1 MAEIL
6 SKVHVKWK
14 KMREACGIFG
24 IYGNSEAAR
33 ITFFGLYSLQHRGQ
47 ESAGI
52 AVADGRKI
60 RLEKGMG
67 LISQVFSEEKIKNLK
82 GHLAIGH
89 NRYSTTGS
97 SQLINA
103 QPFFFQSDLWSFTVA
118 HNGNL
123 SNTKFLRRWLSKDG
137 VNFTSSSDSEV
148 IGHVIL
154 KSEGKT
160 LEDKIVKGISVL
172 EGAFSLL
179 ILAKDKLF
187 AIRDPFGIRPLVLG
201 KFHSSWVVA
210 SETCA
215 FATIGANFKRN
226 IHPGEVV
233 RFDKDGLKTIHHDGR
248 EPSAFCIFEYIYF
261 SRPDSFINGKLGY
274 LTRLQ
279 AGQELAKEHPV
290 AADLVISVP
299 DSGTSAALG
308 FSQESKIPFL
318 EGLIKNRYLGRT
330 FIQPEQE
337 LRKLGVKLKFN
348 PLPEILKGKKVI
360 LIDDSIVR
368 GTTTAGVV
376 KLLKKFGAKE
386 VHLRI
391 ASPPLISPC
400 FLGIDIERYREL
412 VAHGRTIEQIRHKLG
427 ADSLGYLSLNGL
439 KKAIGEVNCGFCD
452 GCFTGSYPVKI
463 KN

>member
-1 MAEIL
+1 M
-6 SKVHVKWK
+6 KFVK
-14 KMREACGIFG
+14 EACGVFG
-24 IYGNSEAAR
+24 ILGYPESAR

-52 AVADGRKI
+52 AASDGKKI
-60 RLEKGMG
+60 RIERGMG
-67 LISQVFSEEKIKNLK
+67 LISQVFTEEKIKSLK

-97 SQLINA
+97 SLIANA
-103 QPFFFQSDLWSFTVA
+103 QPFLFQSDLWSFAVA

-123 SNTKFLRRWLSKDG
+123 SNTKFLRKQLSRDG
-137 VNFTSSSDSEV
+137 VNFTSGSDSEV

-154 KSEGKT
+154 RSKGRSF
-160 LEDKIVKGISVL
+160 EDKLIKGTALL

-179 ILAKDKLF
+179 ILTKDKIY
-187 AIRDPFGIRPLVLG
+187 AIRDPLGIRPLVLG
-201 KFHSSWVVA
+201 KFRSSWVVA

-215 FATIGANFKRN
+215 FSTIGAAYKRD
-226 IHPGEVV
+226 IRPGEIL
-233 RFDKDGLKTIHHDGR
+233 RIDKKGLKTVVHNGKN
-248 EPSAFCIFEYIYF
+248 PSAFCIFEYIYF
-261 SRPDSFINGKLGY
+261 SRPDSFINGRLGY

-279 AGQELAKEHPV
+279 AGQELAKEHP
-290 AADLVISVP
+290 ATGADLVISIP
-299 DSGTSAALG
+299 DSGTSSALG

-348 PLPEILKGKKVI
+348 PLPEILKGKKIV

-376 KLLKKFGAKE
+376 KMLKKFGAKE

-391 ASPPLISPC
+391 SSPPIISPC

-412 VAHGRTIEQIRHKLG
+412 IAHGKSVDKSGVSLERTPWVIYRFS
-427 ADSLGYLSLNGL
+427 D
-439 KKAIGEVNCGFCD
+439 
-452 GCFTGSYPVKI
+452 
-463 KN
+463 

>member
-1 MAEIL
+1 
-6 SKVHVKWK
+6 
-14 KMREACGIFG
+14 MREACGVFG
-24 IYGNSEAAR
+24 IYSYPQAAR

-52 AVADGRKI
+52 AVSDGKKI
-60 RLEKGMG
+60 AVEKGMG
-67 LISQVFSEEKIKNLK
+67 LISQVFSEEKIRNLN
-82 GHLAIGH
+82 GYLAIGH

-97 SQLINA
+97 SIIANA
-103 QPFFFQSDLWSFTVA
+103 QPFLFQSDLWSFAVA

-123 SNTKFLRRWLSKDG
+123 ANTKVLRKQLSKEG
-137 VNFTSSSDSEV
+137 VSFTSSSDSEV
-148 IGHVIL
+148 IGHLIL
-154 KSEGKT
+154 KSKGKT
-160 LEDKIVKGISVL
+160 FVDKIIKGISLL
-172 EGAFSLL
+172 EGAFSVL
-179 ILAKDKLF
+179 ILTKNKIY
-187 AIRDPFGIRPLVLG
+187 AIRDPLGIRPLVLG

-215 FATIGANFKRN
+215 FSTIEAKFQRD
-226 IHPGEVV
+226 IRPGEIL
-233 RFDKDGLKTIHHDGR
+233 RIGEDGAKIVCHNGK

-261 SRPDSFINGKLGY
+261 SRPDSFINGRLGY

-279 AGQELAKEHPV
+279 AGRQLAKEHP
-290 AADLVISVP
+290 ASGADLVIAVP

-348 PLPEILKGKKVI
+348 PLPEILEGKKVV

-376 KLLKKFGAKE
+376 KLLRKFGARE

-391 ASPPLISPC
+391 ASPPLVSPC

-412 VAHGRTIEQIRHKLG
+412 VAHGRSVEQVRKKLG
-427 ADSLGYLSLNGL
+427 ANSLGYLSLEGL
-439 KKAIGEVNCGFCD
+439 KKAIGKVNCGFCD
-452 GCFTGSYPVKI
+452 GCFTTHYPMEVPNSGKF
-463 KN
+463 

>member
-1 MAEIL
+1 
-6 SKVHVKWK
+6 
-14 KMREACGIFG
+14 MREACGVFG
-24 IYGNSEAAR
+24 IYSYQQAAR

-52 AVADGRKI
+52 AVSDGKKI
-60 RLEKGMG
+60 AVEKGMG
-67 LISQVFSEEKIKNLK
+67 LISQVFSEEKIRNLN
-82 GHLAIGH
+82 GYLAIGH

-97 SQLINA
+97 SIIANA
-103 QPFFFQSDLWSFTVA
+103 QPFLFQSDLWSFTVA

-123 SNTKFLRRWLSKDG
+123 ANTKVLRRQLSKEG
-137 VNFTSSSDSEV
+137 VSFTSGSDSEV
-148 IGHVIL
+148 IGHVII
-154 KSEGKT
+154 KSKGKT
-160 LEDKIVKGISVL
+160 LEDKIIKGISL
-172 EGAFSLL
+172 LQGAFSIL
-179 ILAKDKLF
+179 ILTKNKIY
-187 AIRDPFGIRPLVLG
+187 AIRDPLGIRPLVLG

-215 FATIGANFKRN
+215 FLTIGAKFRRD
-226 IHPGEVV
+226 IQPGEIM
-233 RFDKDGLKTIHHDGR
+233 RIDEDGVKTVCHNGK

-261 SRPDSFINGKLGY
+261 SRPDSLINGRLGY
-274 LTRLQ
+274 LTRLH
-279 AGQELAKEHPV
+279 AGQQLAKEYP
-290 AADLVISVP
+290 ANGADLVISVP

-348 PLPEILKGKKVI
+348 PLPEILKGKKVV

-376 KLLKKFGAKE
+376 KLLRKFGAKE

-412 VAHGRTIEQIRHKLG
+412 IAHGRSIEQIRCKLG
-427 ADSLGYLSLNGL
+427 ANSLGYLSLEGL
-439 KKAIGEVNCGFCD
+439 KEAIGEVNCGFCD
-452 GCFTGSYPVKI
+452 GCFTTNYPVKLQ
-463 KN
+463 KLHRNKYYHH

>member
-1 MAEIL
+1 MG
-6 SKVHVKWK
+6 
-14 KMREACGIFG
+14 EACGVFG
-24 IYGNSEAAR
+24 IYGRPQAGR
-33 ITFFGLYSLQHRGQ
+33 VTFFGLYSLQHRGQ

-52 AVADGRKI
+52 AVSDGKRI
-60 RLEKGMG
+60 AVEKGMG
-67 LISQVFSEEKIKNLK
+67 LISQVFSEEKIRSLS
-82 GHLAIGH
+82 GYLAIGH
-89 NRYSTTGS
+89 NRYGTTGS
-97 SQLINA
+97 SVIANA
-103 QPFFFQSDLWSFTVA
+103 QPFLFQSDLWSFTVA

-123 SNTKFLRRWLSKDG
+123 ANTKVLRKQLSKEG
-137 VNFTSSSDSEV
+137 VNFISGSDSEV

-154 KSEGKT
+154 KSKGKT
-160 LEDKIVKGISVL
+160 LEDKIARGISL
-172 EGAFSLL
+172 LQGAFSIL
-179 ILAKDKLF
+179 ILTKNKIY
-187 AIRDPFGIRPLVLG
+187 AIRDPLGIRPLVLG

-215 FATIGANFKRN
+215 FSTIEAKFKRD
-226 IHPGEVV
+226 IRPGEIL
-233 RFDKDGLKTIHHDGR
+233 RIDEDGVKTVCHNGK

-261 SRPDSFINGKLGY
+261 SRPDSFLNGRLGY

-279 AGQELAKEHPV
+279 AGRQLAKEHP
-290 AADLVISVP
+290 ANGADLVISVP

-348 PLPEILKGKKVI
+348 PLPEILEGKKVV

-391 ASPPLISPC
+391 ASPPLVSPC

-412 VAHGRTIEQIRHKLG
+412 IAHGRSVEQVRKKLG
-427 ADSLGYLSLNGL
+427 ANSLGYLSLEGL
-439 KKAIGEVNCGFCD
+439 KIAIGKVSCGFCD
-452 GCFTGSYPVKI
+452 GCFTTHYPVGVPNSGKF
-463 KN
+463 